1 MSMEFY
7 IKRIESFADEF
18 AYPAEAKAEIV
29 EFFQKAFSNPQ
40 DLKALQ
46 DCVQSYGEDAGRGF
60 SELLALCAAVANET
74 QVNVYTV
81 YMAAMMLFADVS
93 RKHYEA
99 QGLPYELWKNNF
111 ADLTYKLQECK
122 LVKGV
127 WGTFVPT
134 WFCRFYDV
142 SRFAF
147 GKLQF
152 EREPF
157 ARTYAKNGVV
167 LDKDSVVINIHLPRT
182 GKKLFPQDV
191 DEACATASAFFQ
203 EKYGMERIVFV
214 CHSWLLYPENKKM
227 LNPTSNLYSYIARFD
242 VIEVEESENYRDV
255 WRLFDTEYT
264 GDVDK
269 LPADSSLR
277 RAYIDRIRKGEKTG
291 CGYGVYVYKK

>member
-1 MSMEFY
+1 MSIALY
-7 IKRIESFADEF
+7 QKRIENFADEF
-18 AYPAEAKAEIV
+18 AYPAEAKGEIV
-29 EFFQKAFSNPQ
+29 EAFQKAFSNPQ
-40 DLKALQ
+40 RLTALENCVRSYAI
-46 DCVQSYGEDAGRGF
+46 DCEKGF
-60 SELLALCAAVANET
+60 SELLALCASVANET
-74 QVNVYTV
+74 QVHLYTV
-81 YMAAMMLFADVS
+81 YMAALMLFADVS

-99 QGLPYELWKNNF
+99 QGLSYELWKNSF

-127 WGTFVPT
+127 WGTFVPL
-134 WFCRFYDV
+134 WFQRFYNV

-157 ARTYAKNGVV
+157 TRTYEKQGVV

-191 DEACATASAFFQ
+191 DEACATAAAFFQ
-203 EKYGMERIVFV
+203 ERYGMEQIVFV
-214 CHSWLLYPENKKM
+214 CHSWILYPENKK
-227 LNPTSNLYSYIARFD
+227 LLHPTSNLYAYISRFD
-242 VIEVEESENYRDV
+242 VIEVVEYDDYREV

-264 GDVDK
+264 GDVEK
-269 LPADSSLR
+269 LPADSSFR
-277 RAYIDRIRKGEKTG
+277 RAYIERIRKGEKTG